1 MPAQVN
7 RGETYVALLR
17 GINVG
22 GRNVISMAELRRRFE
37 SEGFGE
43 VSTYIQ
49 SGNVI
54 FRSGLSG
61 AQALT
66 ARIEEMLAAAFD
78 YQAKVVLVSLPQM
91 RAVVGEAPAGFGD
104 RPDVHRYDVLFL
116 RPPLT
121 AAAAMEVVLTRTGV
135 DEAWAGNGVLYFS
148 RLIARAS
155 QSYLSRLV
163 SMPVYQS
170 MTIRN
175 WNTTTKLLQMME
187 QLGI

>member
-1 MPAQVN
+1 MTARAKQE
-7 RGETYVALLR
+7 ETYVALLR

-22 GRNVISMAELRRRFE
+22 GKNVINMAELRHCFE
-37 SEGFGE
+37 VEGFGE
-43 VSTYIQ
+43 VATYIQ

-54 FRSGLSG
+54 FRSTLSEAG
-61 AQALT
+61 SLS
-66 ARIEEMLAAAFD
+66 ARIEGMLAAAFE
-78 YQAKVVLVSLPQM
+78 YQAKVVLASLPQM
-91 RAVVGEAPAGFGD
+91 RAVVAEAPAGFGY
-104 RPDVHRYDVLFL
+104 RPDMHRYDALFL
-116 RPPLT
+116 RSPLT
-121 AAAAMEVVLTRTGV
+121 ATAAMEFVLTRTGV

-155 QSYLSRLV
+155 QSYLSRLA

-187 QLGI
+187 QHGS

>member
-1 MPAQVN
+1 MTA
-7 RGETYVALLR
+7 RGDREETYVALLR

-22 GRNVISMAELRRRFE
+22 GRNVISMAELRKCFE
-37 SEGFGE
+37 SEGFRE
-43 VSTYIQ
+43 VATYIQ

-54 FRSGLSG
+54 FRAALSEAG
-61 AQALT
+61 DLT
-66 ARIEEMLAAAFD
+66 ARIEKMLAGAFD
-78 YQAKVVLVSLPQM
+78 YRGKIVLRSLPQM
-91 RAVVGEAPAGFGD
+91 RAVVAEAPAGFGD
-104 RPDVHRYDVLFL
+104 RPDMHRYDALFL
-116 RPPLT
+116 MPPVT
-121 AAAAMEVVLTRTGV
+121 ATAAMEVVLTRTGV

-175 WNTTTKLLQMME
+175 WNTTTKLLKMME
-187 QLGI
+187 QHGS